1 MDTMEIVLVVLG
13 ILAFIGSF
21 LLPGGKKDKLGDGNS
36 VNQKKIKELV
46 SKEMEQIKTQVDGVA
61 EEAVEYSMEK
71 TERALERLSNEKI
84 MAVSEYSDTVLK
96 EISNNHKEVMF
107 LYDLLNEKQKSI
119 KLTMAELLRTVKE
132 AESAAQS
139 AGLTPIQTSAQ
150 GSVSTQSKTPEY
162 KQVATGTSPSAGQ
175 PVSGNAGTTN
185 KVGFESRKDTSG
197 SDMTGTHITF
207 PVSQGTI
214 EEQPTKFDNAIQRQR
229 EVNQNGRILE
239 LYQKGKSKVDIAKEL
254 GLGVGEVKLV
264 LDLYQK

>member
-21 LLPGGKKDKLGDGNS
+21 FLPGGKKGRASDTDPMTQNE
-36 VNQKKIKELV
+36 IKELV
-46 SKEMEQIKTQVDGVA
+46 SKELQQIKTQVDSVA

-96 EISNNHKEVMF
+96 EISNNHKEAMF

-132 AESAAQS
+132 AETAAQS
-139 AGLTPIQTSAQ
+139 AGLTELETYTMPNSPAGQA
-150 GSVSTQSKTPEY
+150 
-162 KQVATGTSPSAGQ
+162 SPSSLGTGKPGREKATYETGVAGNLGARAVWSMASEQ
-175 PVSGNAGTTN
+175 SG
-185 KVGFESRKDTSG
+185 ESQLQAQQEG
-197 SDMTGTHITF
+197 
-207 PVSQGTI
+207 
-214 EEQPTKFDNAIQRQR
+214 
-229 EVNQNGRILE
+229 NQNGLVLE
-239 LYQKGKSKVDIAKEL
+239 LFQQGKSEVEIAKEL

>member
-1 MDTMEIVLVVLG
+1 MDTMEIVLMVVG
-13 ILAFIGSF
+13 MLAFIGGF
-21 LLPGGKKDKLGDGNS
+21 LLPGGKKEKLGEGNS
-36 VNQKKIKELV
+36 VNQKEIKELI
-46 SKEMEQIKTQVDGVA
+46 SKEMEKIKKQVDGVT

-139 AGLTPIQTSAQ
+139 AGLTPIHASPQ
-150 GSVSTQSKTPEY
+150 GSVSSQSKIPEH
-162 KQVATGTSPSAGQ
+162 KQVDARTSLPAGQ
-175 PVSGNAGTTN
+175 PVSVN
-185 KVGFESRKDTSG
+185 
-197 SDMTGTHITF
+197 TGRSSKQDF
-207 PVSQGTI
+207 VPRE
-214 EEQPTKFDNAIQRQR
+214 EEQQSKSVDEIQRQR
-229 EVNQNGRILE
+229 EVNQNGLILD
-239 LYQKGKSKVDIAKEL
+239 LFQKGKSKVDIAKEL